1 MSRFRN
7 VLTALGLVCVTAIA
21 GSSGVAGGRSGP
33 SRDTAAATTPPES
46 PPVED
51 TPTSGADP
59 EGYAIQQQQPTTV
72 FEPGPNVIAAAPLA
86 DAFDAVDANGRPTR
100 SVLLSWTE
108 NSDVATVD
116 GVRPLI
122 TSADHGYTFPS
133 AQYTGGIGGFYA
145 QLHDGTI
152 LGVGFIPATV
162 IDAHTA
168 QLTEQVSR
176 DGGKTWQTQL
186 ATFTTDKTFDPTR
199 FNRGLRVD
207 RDITP
212 LPNGDLLLTYYTA
225 YQGESAGTSELA
237 ISHDQGGTWQ
247 RYATIFPPQGTRT
260 FNETA
265 VSYNAAGDL
274 VAVARSH
281 VGSTLTGMYTS
292 RSTDDGLTWS
302 PATPVQIATATGD
315 PAPVTGIMPDLR
327 LLPNGVLALLWG
339 RPDNWVAISPDGLG
353 TTFVNAQ
360 VIYHN
365 YPDQDTGA
373 YQRSHGSSGNGALA
387 VVNSNRVLAVGDNCA
402 ASWGCP
408 PADSGYQVDGKYRV
422 WKKFVDVVTPG
433 VGKIDL
439 LDKYLAGTVTV
450 STDLTSTQR
459 RLPEMRPVGAIDGS
473 TDWGSSAVRKSGQ
486 GPSTYTVTLDKTY
499 TLTKAGLSLHPGQPS
514 SATVDVS
521 TDGTSWQT
529 VVNTGALTSYA
540 LTYFAISGVPA
551 KYVRVTVN
559 DHNTDRS
566 GSFLNE
572 VELYSTVDSFAN
584 DAVGYV
590 PRGYTD
596 AVGATVTD
604 INTPVGEAHALL
616 LADAW
621 NDKIAQARW
630 VSAAAPTQDLSF
642 QFSSIGYARTFQF
655 VTNGT
660 LADGSTANAYQVAVM
675 SDGSIAW
682 YNAATKAWTKLT
694 PPGAVPLK
702 TWHTIRVSATLAGAQ
717 VSLDGTVV
725 GTAPPTTP
733 GVTALTG
740 HTFSSS
746 STTSSQDTFVI
757 DDVVQS

>member
-1 MSRFRN
+1 MSRLRSA
-7 VLTALGLVCVTAIA
+7 LTALGLVCVTAIA
-21 GSSGVAGGRSGP
+21 VSSGVAGGSYGP

-46 PPVED
+46 PPIDD
-51 TPTSGADP
+51 TPTSGTDP

-86 DAFDAVDANGRPTR
+86 DAFDAVDASGRPTR
-100 SVLLSWTE
+100 SVLLSWTA

-122 TSADHGYTFPS
+122 TSADRGYTFPS
-133 AQYTGGIGGFYA
+133 GQYTGGIGGFYA

-152 LGVGFIPATV
+152 LGVGFIPAKV
-162 IDAHTA
+162 VDVHTA
-168 QLTEQVSR
+168 QLTEQLSR
-176 DGGKTWQTQL
+176 DGGQTWQTRL
-186 ATFTTDKTFDPTR
+186 ATFTTDKTFDPAR
-199 FNRGLRVD
+199 FDRGLRVD
-207 RDITP
+207 RDITVR
-212 LPNGDLLLTYYTA
+212 PNGDLLLTYYTA
-225 YQGESAGTSELA
+225 YRGESAGTSELA
-237 ISHDQGGTWQ
+237 ISHDQGRTWQ

-265 VSYNAAGDL
+265 VSYNVAGDL

-281 VGSTLTGMYTS
+281 VGSTLSGMYTS
-292 RSTDDGLTWS
+292 RSTDGGLTWS
-302 PATPVQIATATGD
+302 PATPVQISTATGD

-327 LLPNGVLALLWG
+327 LLPNGVLALMWG

-353 TTFVNAQ
+353 TTFADAQ

-387 VVNSNRVLAVGDNCA
+387 VVNSNRMLAVGDNCA

-439 LDKYLAGTVTV
+439 LDKYLNGTMKI
-450 STDLTSTQR
+450 STDLTSTDR
-459 RLPEMRPVGAIDGS
+459 RLPAMRPVGAIDGS
-473 TDWGSSAVRKSGQ
+473 TDWGSSAVRRDGSGP
-486 GPSTYTVTLDKTY
+486 GTYTLTLDRTY
-499 TLTKAGLSLHPGQPS
+499 QLTKAGLSLHVGRPS
-514 SATVDVS
+514 AATVEVS
-521 TDGTSWQT
+521 TDGQAWQR
-529 VVNTGALTSYA
+529 VVDTGPLTSYA
-540 LTYFAISGVPA
+540 VKYFPVDGVAA
-551 KYVRVTVN
+551 KYVRVTVH
-559 DHNTDRS
+559 DPSAEGT
-566 GSFLNE
+566 FLNE
-572 VELYSTVDSFAN
+572 IELYSNADSFEN

-590 PRGYTD
+590 PRGYTN

-604 INTPVGEAHALL
+604 VNTAAGESHALL

-621 NDKIAQARW
+621 NDKIAQATW
-630 VSAAAPTQDLSF
+630 ASAPAAEQDLSF
-642 QFSSIGYARTFQF
+642 RYNSIGYARRFDF
-655 VTNGT
+655 ITNGT
-660 LADGSTANAYQVAVM
+660 LVDGSTVNAYQLSAM

-682 YNAATKAWTKLT
+682 FSNATKTWTKLT
-694 PPGAVPLK
+694 APGAAPQKV
-702 TWHTIRVSATLAGAQ
+702 WHTITVSATLTGAQ

-740 HTFSSS
+740 HTFASSG
-746 STTSSQDTFVI
+746 TTSTQDTFVI
-757 DDVVQS
+757 DDVTQS